1 MIISRNNIQ
10 DVGLSALLD
19 GIRENLTL
27 VHLDISSN
35 DITHKIGNKLF
46 KVLETHSS
54 IISLD
59 VSSKE
64 GINRNRYPCS
74 VI

>member
-1 MIISRNNIQ
+1 MILSKNNLQDPGIST
-10 DVGLSALLD
+10 LLD
-19 GIRENLTL
+19 GIGHNLTL

-54 IISLD
+54 IISVD

-64 GINRNRYPCS
+64 GGINRNR
-74 VI
+74 